1 MRYKLSLTIFIISSF
16 ISCKKENMCDCV
28 KSSGT
33 RIGTYRDLTDFN
45 CINISDKMNL
55 FLTQGNNFEV
65 RVEAG
70 SNLQSLIKTE
80 MDGETL
86 KVFNNNRC
94 NWVRGYDEIIKVYVT
109 APYFKHVLN
118 NGIGTIETTNT
129 ITQDLITF
137 RAANSGD
144 IKLTVNTGT
153 LKASA
158 HGNGDIYLTGITGSL
173 ENDYN
178 GTSSLYAT
186 DLQVTNYIYLHSV
199 TIGKAYVNAPPNG
212 LMDIEIDQIGNI
224 YYKGNPG
231 VIHLK
236 ENNTGKLIKE

>member
-1 MRYKLSLTIFIISSF
+1 MRYKIFLF
-16 ISCKKENMCDCV
+16 IFLIPIVNSCKKENMCDCV

-33 RIGTYRDLTDFN
+33 RIGTYRDLTNFN
-45 CINISDKMNL
+45 CINISDKIDL
-55 FLTQGNNFEV
+55 YLTQGNNFEV

-94 NWVRGYDEIIKVYVT
+94 NWVRGYNDIIKVYVT

-118 NGIGTIETTNT
+118 NGLGTIETTNT
-129 ITQDLITF
+129 ISQDLITF

-178 GTSSLYAT
+178 GSSSLYAA
-186 DLQVTNYIYLHSV
+186 DLQVTNYVYLHSV
-199 TIGKAYVNAPPNG
+199 TIGNAYVNAPLNG
-212 LMDIEIDQIGNI
+212 YMDIGIDQIGNI
-224 YYKGNPG
+224 YYKGNPKF
-231 VIHLK
+231 INLK
-236 ENNTGKLIKE
+236 QNSTGKLIKQ